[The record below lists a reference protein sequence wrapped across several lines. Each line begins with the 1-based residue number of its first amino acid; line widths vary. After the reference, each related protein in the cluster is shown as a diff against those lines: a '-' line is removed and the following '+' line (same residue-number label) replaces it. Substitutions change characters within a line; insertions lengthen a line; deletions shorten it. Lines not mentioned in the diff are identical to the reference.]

1 MPASGGRETGSVQA
15 LKAQRVPI
23 TATTLCLLRLQPLCA
38 SQWARLPCAPSE
50 PGVAQRGNRDM
61 AHLATQRTGC
71 ITGQCVPLAGTGLSA
86 GGANACQALRSGR
99 AQGGYVPLRGAVGL
113 RTMG

>member
-1 MPASGGRETGSVQA
+1 
-15 LKAQRVPI
+15 
-23 TATTLCLLRLQPLCA
+23 
-38 SQWARLPCAPSE
+38 
-50 PGVAQRGNRDM
+50 M